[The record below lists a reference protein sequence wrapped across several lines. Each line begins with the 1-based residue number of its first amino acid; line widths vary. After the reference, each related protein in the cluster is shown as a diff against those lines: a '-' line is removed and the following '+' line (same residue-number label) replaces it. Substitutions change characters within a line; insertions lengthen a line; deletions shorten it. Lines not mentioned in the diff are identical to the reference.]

1 MRQVFFLLA
10 SAMFVAFSLS
20 WASPSNSI
28 ESYYAVP
35 DQVLLPNVMTQKQS
49 PEVSATITLKDTC
62 ESIDR
67 VDQEQRGNKVI
78 FSIRL
83 QHRNDDLCL
92 RKSRSNVA
100 VSAALREIKPD
111 HSRRID
117 IYFREDDENLR
128 YFGAIEM
135 KEELLSQN

>member
-20 WASPSNSI
+20 WASPSSSV

-35 DQVLLPNVMTQKQS
+35 DHVLFPSSFSFKEK
-49 PEVSATITLKDTC
+49 PEISASITLKDSC
-62 ESIDR
+62 ESIESLQ
-67 VDQEQRGNKVI
+67 QEPRGHKVI

-83 QHRNDDLCL
+83 QHKNNDLCL
-92 RKSRSNVA
+92 QQTRSNVT
-100 VSAALREIKPD
+100 VSAAIENFKVD
-111 HSRRID
+111 SSRRID
-117 IYFREDDENLR
+117 IYFREDDENLK

-135 KEELLSQN
+135 KEELLSKN

>member
-20 WASPSNSI
+20 WAAPSSSK
-28 ESYYAVP
+28 EGYYAVP
-35 DQVLLPNVMTQKQS
+35 DQVLFPSSLSFKDKA
-49 PEVSATITLKDTC
+49 EVFASVTLKDTC
-62 ESIDR
+62 ESIEGIQ
-67 VDQEQRGNKVI
+67 QETRGHKVI

-83 QHRNDDLCL
+83 QHKSNDLCL
-92 RKSRSNVA
+92 QQVRSS
-100 VSAALREIKPD
+100 VSVTAAIENFKID
-111 HSRRID
+111 SSRRID

-135 KEELLSQN
+135 KEELVSKN